1 MRTSLLLCLAA
12 LAAAAP
18 LRAQTD
24 SVLLRRALRLHGEV
38 PMIDGHNDLPW
49 KVRAYGRDGFAPTDA
64 SRPRLSLDS
73 VDIAQPQPTLMT
85 DIARLRAGRVGGQF
99 WSLWIP
105 NELVPTGSA
114 RTTLE
119 QIDIARRLMARY
131 PRDFLLATTAA
142 DVWRAHRTGRIAALL
157 GIEGGHAIENSL
169 PVLRAFAELGVRYMT
184 LTHNTT
190 LAWVDAVSDSARH
203 NGLTPFGREVVREM
217 NRLGVLVD
225 LSHVSDSVMAQA
237 IRLSEAPVIFSHSSA
252 RALADH
258 PRNVPDEILRM
269 LPQNGGVVMV
279 NFYCDFVDSTRVRW
293 NRERRADSL
302 SERARFGADSV
313 AVRQGLQAWE
323 AAHPVPPAPT
333 IATVADHIDHVRQV
347 SGIDHVG
354 YGSDFDGIDCAPTG
368 LEDVS
373 AFPRLTAELLRRGYS
388 DADAKQVIGLN
399 ILRVMR
405 QAEAVAARLSRE
417 RGPSTATLYQLD
429 SAVVRP

>member
-1 MRTSLLLCLAA
+1 MRTPLLLCLAG

-18 LRAQTD
+18 LCAQTD
-24 SVLLRRALRLHGEV
+24 SVRLRRALRLHREV

-49 KVRAYGRDGFAPTDA
+49 KVRAYGRDDFQPGDA

-73 VDIAQPQPTLMT
+73 VDIGRPQPALMT
-85 DIARLRAGRVGGQF
+85 DIPRLRAGRVGGQF

-105 NELVPTGSA
+105 NELVPAGSA

-119 QIDIARRLMARY
+119 QIDIARRLAERY
-131 PRDFLLATTAA
+131 PRDFLLATSAA
-142 DVWRAHRTGRIAALL
+142 DVWRAHRTGRIAALM

-169 PVLRAFAELGVRYMT
+169 PALRAYAELGVRYMT

-190 LAWVDAVSDSARH
+190 LAWVDAASDSARH

-237 IRLSEAPVIFSHSSA
+237 IRVSEAPVIFSHSSA

-258 PRNVPDEILRM
+258 PRNVPDGILRM

-279 NFYCDFVDSTRVRW
+279 NFYCDFIDSARVRW

-302 SERARFGADSV
+302 SERARLVADSV
-313 AVRQGLQAWE
+313 AVRQALASWE
-323 AAHPVPPAPT
+323 AAHPQPPAPT

-347 SGIDHVG
+347 AGIDHVG
-354 YGSDFDGIDCAPTG
+354 YGSDFDGIGCAPTG

-373 AFPRLTAELLRRGYS
+373 AFPRLTAELLRRGYR
-388 DADAKQVIGLN
+388 DEDVKKVIGLN
-399 ILRVMR
+399 ILRVLR
-405 QAEAVAARLSRE
+405 QAEAVAARLQRE
-417 RGPSTATLYQLD
+417 RGPSTATLAQLD